1 MLLPSQKPAKAFFL
15 VFAFKISLRHQSFLV
30 DAPTPKENPGS
41 TLHLLPAYSCMTWNT
56 SLNNLILWSRLW
68 LDTQLFLNVYLDINS
83 TNMSSSKELNLM
95 LFCIAK

>member
-15 VFAFKISLRHQSFLV
+15 VFAFKICLRHQSVTPFLV

-56 SLNNLILWSRLW
+56 SLNNLILWFRLW
-68 LDTQLFLNVYLDINS
+68 LDTPAGFECLP
-83 TNMSSSKELNLM
+83 
-95 LFCIAK
+95 